1 MNLKQAQMLEILSRT
16 HSVSEAAAELGTSQ
30 PRLTQQL
37 KAVEAELG
45 VDLFLRSPRGLVLSD
60 AGSIPSICESTHL
73 DLSTSTRGSLDS

>member
-1 MNLKQAQMLEILSRT
+1 MNVKQAKMLEILSRT
-16 HSVSEAAAELGTSQ
+16 RSVSEAAAEMGTSQ

-60 AGSIPSICESTHL
+60 AGKTFLPFANQL
-73 DLSTSTRGSLDS
+73 TSTYQRGLFRL